1 MTPRF
6 IAPALAFAALA
17 SAHTAQAQQA
27 AACIASTDLAD
38 GVVYAMPIAFDAART
53 ACASQL
59 SRDGFMATGG
69 EAFITNFR
77 ARQDQTWPGAF
88 RMLKVFM
95 ADKDG
100 AAASSDADIT
110 AMITALPE
118 ASLRPFVDGLVGQMI
133 AGEIKPNSCS
143 KIERGLEL
151 VSPLPSEN
159 VGGLIAFIA
168 EFADMKEP
176 KICPASEPAPAQ

>member
-1 MTPRF
+1 MPLRF
-6 IAPALAFAALA
+6 IALTLAFAALA

-27 AACIASTDLAD
+27 VACIASADLAD
-38 GVVYAMPIAFDAART
+38 GVVYAMPIAFGAART

-59 SRDGFMATGG
+59 SRNGFMATGG

-77 ARQDQTWPGAF
+77 VRQDQAWPGAF

-95 ADKDG
+95 TQKDG
-100 AAASSDADIT
+100 AAAKSDADMT

-118 ASLRPFVDGLVGQMI
+118 SSLRPFVDGLVGQMI
-133 AGEIKPNSCS
+133 AGEIKPKSCS

-159 VGGLIAFIA
+159 VGGVIAFIA
-168 EFADMKEP
+168 EFADMEEP
-176 KICPASEPAPAQ
+176 KICPASEPAAAQ

>member
-27 AACIASTDLAD
+27 AACIPSADLAD
-38 GVVYAMPIAFDAART
+38 GVVYAMPIAFDAVRT
-53 ACASQL
+53 VCAAQL
-59 SRDGFMATGG
+59 PRDGFMATGG
-69 EAFITNFR
+69 EGFIASFR
-77 ARQDQTWPGAF
+77 ARQDQTWPGAL

-95 ADKDG
+95 AEKDG
-100 AAASSDADIT
+100 AAASPDADIA

-118 ASLRPFVDGLVGQMI
+118 ASLRPFVDGIVGQMI
-133 AGEIKPNSCS
+133 AGEIKPKSCAQ
-143 KIERGLEL
+143 IERGLKL

-176 KICPASEPAPAQ
+176 AVCPVPAPAAAR